1 MKKPTPTK
9 SDTRK
14 KTRPLATGTGR
25 TSLRLSLPDELRE
38 KLADAAVANGSSL
51 NDEIIYRL
59 IQSLQREGTRKRL
72 SDSLKSQGDHLAKVE
87 EKISTLVKQL
97 RLSDD

>member
-1 MKKPTPTK
+1 M
-9 SDTRK
+9 
-14 KTRPLATGTGR
+14 
-25 TSLRLSLPDELRE
+25 RE
-38 KLADAAVANGSSL
+38 KLADAAMANGRSL

-59 IQSLQREGTRKRL
+59 MQSLQREGTWKRL

-87 EKISTLVKQL
+87 KEIATLVRQL

>member
-1 MKKPTPTK
+1 M
-9 SDTRK
+9 
-14 KTRPLATGTGR
+14 
-25 TSLRLSLPDELRE
+25 RE
-38 KLADAAVANGSSL
+38 KLADAAIANGRSL

-59 IQSLQREGTRKRL
+59 IQTLQRDGTRKRL
-72 SDSLKSQGDHLAKVE
+72 SDSLKSQGDHLASVE